1 MFLQRF
7 GAQPAWKEA
16 VYLGYH
22 TQKALLIH
30 ARFRRSHARSI
41 FSQKE
46 NTRVLSAR

>member
-16 VYLGYH
+16 VFLGYH

-30 ARFRRSHARSI
+30 ARFKRSHSRSI
-41 FSQKE
+41 FSHTE
-46 NTRVLSAR
+46 NTKVLSAR